1 MLLATAAFVTAC
13 SAADGTDP
21 AEIASAETAAAE
33 LTATSAEA
41 LRTDVATARIVRRS
55 ATARVLEL
63 VDGAGRVVATYY
75 PGFFVAT
82 QLVPDIAGNTGEI
95 IAERNRGTWLLA
107 ATVNP
112 RTGVVAVAVRSFI
125 YAETSFDMV
134 YRFDTRSAAFRA
146 NPYGSASASLVPFDG
161 RQGGVVATANVPTR
175 PFLDIEAGGLSYDSA
190 GRLIVRVADASGGR
204 GPIAYNPDLTPV
216 SCVIVGGEGRRCPLG
231 L

>member
-1 MLLATAAFVTAC
+1 MFLSRSPLMLFATAALVTAC

-21 AEIASAETAAAE
+21 AEIASAEIISAETPSAE

-82 QLVPDIAGNTGEI
+82 QLVPDIAG
-95 IAERNRGTWLLA
+95 
-107 ATVNP
+107 
-112 RTGVVAVAVRSFI
+112 
-125 YAETSFDMV
+125 
-134 YRFDTRSAAFRA
+134 
-146 NPYGSASASLVPFDG
+146 
-161 RQGGVVATANVPTR
+161 
-175 PFLDIEAGGLSYDSA
+175 
-190 GRLIVRVADASGGR
+190 RLIVRVADASGGR